1 MHWRKTE
8 TKVFSL
14 TWTREAVIPAML
26 AKSDTLQQHK
36 SLTKQML
43 LFALPIMAM
52 NILQL
57 LFNAAD
63 MIVVGR
69 FAGSNALA
77 AVGATGSLINLLVN
91 LFMGLS
97 VGTTVVVANEYGA
110 RNYADVRKTVHT
122 SMGVSIISGIIVMI
136 IGLIFCTPLLEWM
149 GTPADIIDWS
159 SLYLKIYFLGLPAS
173 MVYNFGAAILRA
185 VGDSRSP
192 MYFLTI
198 AGVVNVILNV
208 FFVIA
213 LNMHVDGVAWATVIS
228 QYLSMVLIVISLS
241 KTHGPIQLFPR
252 QIRIEKSKLA
262 AIVRI
267 GLPAG
272 LQSLLFSISNV
283 LIQSA
288 VNSFGSVVV
297 AANAAG
303 GNVEGFI
310 GTTMNAYYNAA
321 ITYTGQ
327 KMGAKDYD
335 GIDMVAR
342 VSTVFVFATW
352 IILGGFTMLF
362 GPYLLGFYT
371 TDPQVIEVGML
382 RLNIMM
388 AVYFTCAI
396 MNVFPGLTRAM
407 GYSILPMLS
416 TLFGACIMRIVWLM
430 TVFKWYPTVTMLFM
444 VYPVTWTIAGAGQV
458 AIYFYARRQ
467 IRKKA
472 ADEQPSTSHTAAV

>member
-1 MHWRKTE
+1 MVARSN
-8 TKVFSL
+8 SL
-14 TWTREAVIPAML
+14 E
-26 AKSDTLQQHK
+26 QHK
-36 SLTKQML
+36 SLAKQML

-63 MIVVGR
+63 MIIVGR
-69 FAGSNALA
+69 FAGSKALA

-110 RNYADVRKTVHT
+110 KKYTDVRKTVHT

-136 IGLIFCTPLLEWM
+136 IGLIFCTPLLRWM

-159 SLYLKIYFLGLPAS
+159 SLYMKIYFLGLPAS

-185 VGDSRSP
+185 VGDSRRP

-198 AGVVNVILNV
+198 AGVVNVIFNM
-208 FFVIA
+208 FFVIV

-228 QYLSMVLIVISLS
+228 QYLSMVLILISLS

-252 QIRIEKSKLA
+252 QIRIDKSKLA
-262 AIVRI
+262 GIVRI

-327 KMGAKDYD
+327 KMGAEDYD

-342 VSTVFVFATW
+342 VSTVFVFVTW
-352 IILGGFTMLF
+352 VIVGGFIMLF
-362 GPYLLGFYT
+362 GHTLLGLYT
-371 TDPQVIEVGML
+371 TDPQVIEVGMH
-382 RLNIMM
+382 
-388 AVYFTCAI
+388 
-396 MNVFPGLTRAM
+396 
-407 GYSILPMLS
+407 
-416 TLFGACIMRIVWLM
+416 
-430 TVFKWYPTVTMLFM
+430 
-444 VYPVTWTIAGAGQV
+444 
-458 AIYFYARRQ
+458 RR
-467 IRKKA
+467 
-472 ADEQPSTSHTAAV
+472 TS

>member
-1 MHWRKTE
+1 
-8 TKVFSL
+8 
-14 TWTREAVIPAML
+14 
-26 AKSDTLQQHK
+26 
-36 SLTKQML
+36 
-43 LFALPIMAM
+43 
-52 NILQL
+52 
-57 LFNAAD
+57 
-63 MIVVGR
+63 
-69 FAGSNALA
+69 
-77 AVGATGSLINLLVN
+77 
-91 LFMGLS
+91 
-97 VGTTVVVANEYGA
+97 
-110 RNYADVRKTVHT
+110 
-122 SMGVSIISGIIVMI
+122 
-136 IGLIFCTPLLEWM
+136 
-149 GTPADIIDWS
+149 
-159 SLYLKIYFLGLPAS
+159 
-173 MVYNFGAAILRA
+173 
-185 VGDSRSP
+185 

-228 QYLSMVLIVISLS
+228 QYLSMALIVISLS

-467 IRKKA
+467 IRKRPRTNSQVLLTPRRFERLFIWRMIGVHDYIQRMRETLHQNPEVAFAEHKTA
-472 ADEQPSTSHTAAV
+472 ELVASELRKLGFTVKTGVGKTGVVGTLSFGGRALRGSALYGCPSIEETTGADFRPIFWCYTPVGTIPIRRLL